1 VTILR
6 GIVGFQLFSCLILLA
21 FKRFGSDSVN
31 DKPIL
36 DWLFIFSYPMAYLVL
51 ALMLILV
58 ASDSFHLWSTRN
70 SKYLAWM
77 GFDALTPLLSYL
89 IFEKYYSL
97 IGHI

>member
-1 VTILR
+1 
-6 GIVGFQLFSCLILLA
+6 
-21 FKRFGSDSVN
+21 
-31 DKPIL
+31 
-36 DWLFIFSYPMAYLVL
+36 MAYLVL